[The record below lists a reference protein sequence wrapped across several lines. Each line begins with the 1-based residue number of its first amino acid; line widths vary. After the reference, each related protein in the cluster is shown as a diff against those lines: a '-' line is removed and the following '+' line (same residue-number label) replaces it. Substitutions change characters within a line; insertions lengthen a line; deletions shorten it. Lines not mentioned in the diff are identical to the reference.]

1 MVAIRLSA
9 MVSKD
14 RRLIVDLPDDVPV
27 GPVELIVQPL
37 PVNQAPSVREL
48 LLAAGVLAHYDD
60 LDEDAD
66 YVADDE
72 LEQLGTLPPGSPSAL
87 ELIDDDRG
95 PR

>member
-9 MVSKD
+9 MVGKD

-27 GPVELIVQPL
+27 GPVELVVQPL
-37 PVNQAPSVREL
+37 PVNQDPSLREL
-48 LLAAGVLAHYDD
+48 LHAVGALANYDD
-60 LDEDAD
+60 LDEDTE